1 MMKLPQK
8 PQQVVNTTKKL
19 LNDEEFKSHHR
30 TSPKVFLRERK
41 LTFSLVILLILQ
53 KTMKS
58 IQLLLNEVFGQ
69 IDLDPATTS
78 AFTQARRHLK
88 HTAFIELNQKAIVA
102 ESYQD
107 GTYQRYQGF
116 RLLAIDGSKI
126 RLPESRD
133 IQEAFGTI
141 KTTNGK
147 DNQISGK
154 HAHGLAS
161 VCYDVLNRIVIDS
174 QLGEARASEVDL
186 AVTPLPATQTHDL
199 LLCDRGYISYRWL
212 ATGIQHQRYFVVRG
226 SAGSFKPARQMLKGL
241 GADSQVVDLT
251 PSFDQ
256 RLDVARLGL
265 PSILRVRFVRV
276 VLPNGDFEVLVTN
289 LLDEQL
295 FPTSSFGQ
303 LYPRRWG
310 VETLYGVVKTRLQLE
325 NFSGLTAEAVRQDFY
340 ATIFISNLETVFTEE
355 ANSRLEKKTSKNLH
369 PQQVN
374 QAVSFNAIKN
384 YVIALFYLENSS
396 EEILRQLTQLFLTN
410 PSSVRRQRSVP
421 RRQRSPTQRLN
432 YHRRLKKICF

>member
-1 MMKLPQK
+1 MMKLPPK

-19 LNDEEFKSHHR
+19 LKDEEFKSHHR

-41 LTFSLVILLILQ
+41 LTFSLVILLIMQ

-69 IDLDPATTS
+69 IDLDPATNS

-102 ESYQD
+102 EYYPD

-116 RLLAIDGSKI
+116 RLLAIDSSKL
-126 RLPESRD
+126 RLPDSRD
-133 IQEAFGTI
+133 VSDTFGTI
-141 KTTNGK
+141 NITNGK
-147 DNQISGK
+147 DSQPIGK

-161 VCYDVLNRIVIDS
+161 VCYDVLNKIVIDS
-174 QLGEARASEVDL
+174 QLGTARAYEVDL
-186 AVTPLPATQTHDL
+186 AALHLPATQTQDL
-199 LLCDRGYISYRWL
+199 LLCDRGYTSYQWL
-212 ATGIQHQRYFVVRG
+212 ATCVQHQRHFVVRC
-226 SAGSFKPARQMLKGL
+226 SAGSFKMARQMLEGL
-241 GADSQVVDLT
+241 GADSQRVDLT
-251 PSFDQ
+251 PSFRQ
-256 RLDVARLGL
+256 RLVVMALGL
-265 PSILRVRFVRV
+265 PSVLTVRFVRV
-276 VLPNGDFEVLVTN
+276 RLPNGELEVLVTN
-289 LLDEQL
+289 LLDEKP
-295 FPTSSFGQ
+295 FPTSSFRR
-303 LYPRRWG
+303 LYHLRWG

-325 NFSGLTAEAVRQDFY
+325 NFSGLTAESVRQDFF
-340 ATIFISNLETVFTEE
+340 ATIFITNLESVLTEE
-355 ANSRLEKKTSKNLH
+355 ATTQLKKKTTKNLH

-384 YVIALFYLENSS
+384 YVIALFYLENNS

-410 PSSVRRQRSVP
+410 PNSVRPQRSVP

-432 YHRRLKKICF
+432 YHQRIKKICF